1 MMKFAKA
8 VGSFILSIA
17 LFAVTCVGL
26 GFWWSVAKRAFEL
39 GSF

>member
-17 LFAVTCVGL
+17 LFAITCVAL
-26 GFWWSVAKRAFEL
+26 GFWWSIAKAAFSF